1 MALEHLGPKVTET
14 VTPEPDS
21 VMECK
26 DTENIMPLPIISSH
40 HESETIKICKETL
53 GPWTFFL
60 NI

>member
-26 DTENIMPLPIISSH
+26 DTKYNAFTNNLFSP
-40 HESETIKICKETL
+40 
-53 GPWTFFL
+53 
-60 NI
+60 